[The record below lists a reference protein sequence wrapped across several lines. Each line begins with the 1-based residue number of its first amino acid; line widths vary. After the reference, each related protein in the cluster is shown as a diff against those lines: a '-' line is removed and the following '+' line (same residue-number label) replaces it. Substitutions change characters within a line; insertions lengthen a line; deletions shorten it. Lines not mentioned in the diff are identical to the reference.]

1 MLYPARQRYCQLQA
15 ARYALDRS
23 APEPVEGFGLSALQ
37 AKQREEGFMSE
48 TIRVLG
54 LAGQAEVRILILDP
68 NDCLLESLPKF

>member
-1 MLYPARQRYCQLQA
+1 
-15 ARYALDRS
+15 
-23 APEPVEGFGLSALQ
+23 
-37 AKQREEGFMSE
+37 MSE